1 MERLAL
7 STVCL
12 LAAAPTL
19 GHAQECRVSPLP
31 YFEFQVEVPAQ
42 WLPDS
47 SVTPRPAPARGVEA
61 QELPALV
68 QFVVDSAGVPH
79 PRTYKI
85 LKARDPELAE
95 AGRTVVGTWR
105 FRPARIGSCAVA
117 QLVQTP
123 LARE

>member
-1 MERLAL
+1 MNRHVLGAL
-7 STVCL
+7 CL

-19 GHAQECRVSPLP
+19 ARGQECAVSPLP

-47 SVTPRPAPARGVEA
+47 GATPHPDPGRDIEAR
-61 QELPALV
+61 ELPALV
-68 QFVVDSAGVPH
+68 QFVVDSAGVPD

-85 LKARDPELAE
+85 LRARDRELAE
-95 AGRTVVGTWR
+95 AGRRVVATWR
-105 FRPARIGSCAVA
+105 FRPARIAACSVA

-123 LARE
+123 LVRD